1 MRTVLTHAAAAV
13 LLAGL
18 LAAPVRA
25 ADVKPAA
32 APPAGPEVHR
42 MLILNGPTQTVH
54 YFSVGL
60 STYDQAALRD
70 LERAENDA
78 AYADNLLALRR
89 RYVAD
94 ELYLEPIRAGVQA
107 GLYGQSITRE
117 VSNYAAANGA
127 GFFGY
132 GGYGYGYPYYTYPGY
147 YVSYP
152 GVAGYFGGS
161 SATVNQSLAYG
172 VGDEGALKTA
182 MAQAIAGQAGPE
194 YSTAAARAYTNAVGR
209 AADSEAIR
217 TALNINP
224 KGPVPAANAA
234 QRVTLT
240 LKDGGKVEG
249 TVSDEDADWITV
261 DNGTDQVS
269 VRKGDVTR
277 MERHKAGK

>member
-25 ADVKPAA
+25 ADVRPAA
-32 APPAGPEVHR
+32 APAGPEVHQ
-42 MLILNGPTQTVH
+42 MVILNGPAHTVH

-78 AYADNLLALRR
+78 SYAADLLALRR

-94 ELYLEPIRAGVQA
+94 ELYLEPRRAAIQA
-107 GLYGQSITRE
+107 ALYGQGITRTG
-117 VSNYAAANGA
+117 SNFAATNA
-127 GFFGY
+127 FGL
-132 GGYGYGYPYYTYPGY
+132 GGYGYGGYPYYTYPGY

-152 GVAGYFGGS
+152 GVASGYVAGPS
-161 SATVNQSLAYG
+161 STISQSLAYG
-172 VGDEGALKTA
+172 VGDEGAIKTA
-182 MAQAIAGQAGPE
+182 MAPVIAAEAGPE
-194 YSTAAARAYTNAVGR
+194 YATTATRAYTNAVNR
-209 AADSEAIR
+209 AAESEALR
-217 TALNINP
+217 TALNYNP
-224 KGPVPAANAA
+224 KGPAPAANAT

-269 VRKGDVTR
+269 VRKADVTR